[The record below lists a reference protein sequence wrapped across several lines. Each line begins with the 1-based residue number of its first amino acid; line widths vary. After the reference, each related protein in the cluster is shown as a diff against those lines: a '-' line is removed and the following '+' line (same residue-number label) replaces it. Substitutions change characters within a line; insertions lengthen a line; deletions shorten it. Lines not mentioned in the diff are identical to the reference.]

1 MFIPFI
7 DRFLSLVSVGLSVL
21 SNRIVYSFLEPVVG
35 VTVILT
41 VFWPIIIFLGIA
53 ISTFAVVSDGVASI
67 SSFSN
72 LKVLISEEE
81 LNKRAQE
88 LADQIYKDYNGQ
100 EVTFICIL
108 KGSIF
113 FTVELSKRMKSDVNF
128 EFIRVSSY
136 HGQNSTGVI
145 EMKVELQGDIKDK
158 DVIIIEDIIDT
169 GRTLSYLT
177 EYLKSKGPRS
187 LKICSLLDKK
197 ERRECKMEADYVGFD
212 IPDVFVL
219 GYGLDV
225 DEKYR
230 NLPYIGYFEN
240 V

>member
-1 MFIPFI
+1 M
-7 DRFLSLVSVGLSVL
+7 
-21 SNRIVYSFLEPVVG
+21 EK
-35 VTVILT
+35 
-41 VFWPIIIFLGIA
+41 
-53 ISTFAVVSDGVASI
+53 
-67 SSFSN
+67 
-72 LKVLISEEE
+72 LKDLKILISEEE
-81 LNKRAQE
+81 LHKRIKE
-88 LADQIYKDYNGQ
+88 LAKQIYEDYKG
-100 EVTFICIL
+100 EELTFICIL

-113 FTVELSKRMKSDVNF
+113 FTVDLSKEMPCDINF

-145 EMKVELQGDIKDK
+145 EMKVELQGDIKGK

-169 GRTLSYLT
+169 GRTLSYLM
-177 EYLKSKGPRS
+177 EYLRSKGPKS

-197 ERRECKMEADYVGFD
+197 ERRVCKMDADYVGFD
-212 IPDVFVL
+212 IPDKFVL

-230 NLPYIGYFEN
+230 NLPYIGYFDN

>member
-1 MFIPFI
+1 ME
-7 DRFLSLVSVGLSVL
+7 DL
-21 SNRIVYSFLEPVVG
+21 
-35 VTVILT
+35 
-41 VFWPIIIFLGIA
+41 
-53 ISTFAVVSDGVASI
+53 
-67 SSFSN
+67 SN

-113 FTVELSKRMKSDVNF
+113 FTVELSKRMK
-128 EFIRVSSY
+128 R
-136 HGQNSTGVI
+136 GVI

>member
-1 MFIPFI
+1 ME
-7 DRFLSLVSVGLSVL
+7 DL
-21 SNRIVYSFLEPVVG
+21 
-35 VTVILT
+35 
-41 VFWPIIIFLGIA
+41 
-53 ISTFAVVSDGVASI
+53 
-67 SSFSN
+67 SN
-72 LKVLISEEE
+72 LKVLISEEK
-81 LNKRAQE
+81 LNERIQE
-88 LADQIYKDYNGQ
+88 IADQIYKDYNGQ

-169 GRTLSYLT
+169 GRTLTYLL
-177 EYLKSKGPRS
+177 EYLKQKKPNSLSIVTMLSK
-187 LKICSLLDKK
+187 
-197 ERRECKMEADYVGFD
+197 EARREKFVKVDYVGFEIED
-212 IPDVFVL
+212 KFVI
-219 GYGLDV
+219 GYGLDY

-230 NLPYIGYFEN
+230 NLHYIGYIE
-240 V
+240 

>member
-1 MFIPFI
+1 MEELK
-7 DRFLSLVSVGLSVL
+7 D
-21 SNRIVYSFLEPVVG
+21 
-35 VTVILT
+35 
-41 VFWPIIIFLGIA
+41 
-53 ISTFAVVSDGVASI
+53 
-67 SSFSN
+67 

-81 LNKRAQE
+81 LHKRIKE
-88 LADQIYKDYNGQ
+88 LAKQIYEDYKG
-100 EVTFICIL
+100 EELTFICIL

-113 FTVELSKRMKSDVNF
+113 FTVDLSKEMPCDVNF

-145 EMKVELQGDIKDK
+145 EMKVELQGDIKGK

-169 GRTLSYLT
+169 GRTLSYLM
-177 EYLKSKGPRS
+177 EYLRSKGPKS

-197 ERRECKMEADYVGFD
+197 ERRVCKMDADYVGFD
-212 IPDVFVL
+212 IPDKFVL

-230 NLPYIGYFEN
+230 NLPYIGYFDN